1 MTTTATTALSVH
13 GLVRRYGGNA
23 AVDQVDVTVE
33 SHQITALVG
42 PNGAGKT
49 TLFHCIAGIEPADAG
64 RVTLA
69 GKDISDLA
77 PHRRVRAGL
86 AWTFQRVEVFATMT
100 VAENITVGAEQ
111 RRSTNHDTDDL
122 VNTLIARLGLD
133 DVRDTTTG
141 ELPTGTLRLVELGRA
156 LATAPSVLLLDE
168 PAGGLDDAQILAF
181 AKLLPQLVEEGMA
194 VVLIEHDMDLVA
206 RIADQ
211 IYVMDRGRVIAHGS
225 LAQLRQDARVRE
237 LFPDSPF
244 ATATRT

>member
-1 MTTTATTALSVH
+1 MTTALSVH

-23 AVDQVDVTVE
+23 AVDRVDLTVE

-64 RVTLA
+64 RIELA
-69 GKDISDLA
+69 GTDITALA

-100 VAENITVGAEQ
+100 VADNLRVGAEQ
-111 RRSTNHDTDDL
+111 HGRTASGIDEL
-122 VNTLIARLGLD
+122 LARLGLD
-133 DVRDTTTG
+133 QFRDTPAG

-156 LATAPSVLLLDE
+156 LATQPKVLLLDE
-168 PAGGLDDAQILAF
+168 PASGLDDAQTTAF
-181 AKLLPQLVEEGMA
+181 ALLLPQLVLEGMA
-194 VVLIEHDMDLVA
+194 VVLIEHDVDLVA

-211 IYVMDRGRVIAHGS
+211 VYVMDRGRVIANGPV
-225 LAQLRQDARVRE
+225 AGVRQNPRARE
-237 LFPDSPF
+237 LFPDTSSPF
-244 ATATRT
+244 ERRVDT